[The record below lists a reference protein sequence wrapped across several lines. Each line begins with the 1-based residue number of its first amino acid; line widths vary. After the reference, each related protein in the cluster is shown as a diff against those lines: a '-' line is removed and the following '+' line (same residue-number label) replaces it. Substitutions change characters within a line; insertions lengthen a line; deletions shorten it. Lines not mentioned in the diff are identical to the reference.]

1 MIANRKTKRASV
13 RALGCRLNQYEVTAI
28 ADRLT
33 LSGYEVVPF
42 GEPADL
48 GVINTCTVTNE
59 ADAKSRN
66 VIRRFIRAN
75 PHAVTVV
82 VGCYSQVGASS
93 VAEIQGVDYVIG
105 NQDKM
110 NLLEFIGDEKTECPV
125 IIRERIDRD
134 DFSLSINGEAP
145 FKWRANLKVQDGCD
159 FMCSFCIIP
168 FARGRARS
176 RAFDN
181 LMEEARSLAHRGVRE
196 LILTGVNIGTYRSQG
211 RDFLAMIETLA
222 SIPGLARIRISSIE
236 PTTIPEKLFPL
247 MADTRHPL
255 LPYLHIPL
263 QAGCDRTLVAMK
275 RKYRLDEVTAFIRM
289 ANELVP
295 NLCIGTD
302 LMAGFPGETNDDF
315 EQTCRTFLEHPFSYC
330 HAFTFSERS
339 GTPAARIADQIP
351 MDERRRRSDRLRVLS
366 ASKRHD
372 FYEAQVGREVIIL
385 IEDPKNGSWPAY
397 TENYVRV
404 LVDSNRADLANHLAR
419 VRLVRARP
427 EYVEAELLEVIDPN

>member
-1 MIANRKTKRASV
+1 MIADRQTKRASV

-28 ADRLT
+28 ADRLAAA
-33 LSGYEVVPF
+33 GYQVVPF

-75 PHAVTVV
+75 PRAVTVV

-110 NLLEFIGDEKTECPV
+110 NLLEYIGVEKTARAV
-125 IIRERIDRD
+125 VIREKIARD
-134 DFSLSINGEAP
+134 DFSLSINGDTP
-145 FKWRANLKVQDGCD
+145 FEWRANLKVQDGCD
-159 FMCSFCIIP
+159 FMCAFCIIP

-181 LMEEARSLAHRGVRE
+181 LMEEARSLAVRGVRE
-196 LILTGVNIGTYRSQG
+196 VILTGVNVGTYQSEG
-211 RDFLAMIETLA
+211 HDFLAMVEALA
-222 SIPGLARIRISSIE
+222 SVPGLARIRISSIE
-236 PTTIPEKLFPL
+236 PTTIPEELFPL
-247 MADTRHPL
+247 MADPGHPL
-255 LPYLHIPL
+255 LPYLHLPL
-263 QAGCDRTLVAMK
+263 QAGCDRTLDAMK
-275 RKYRLDEVTAFIRM
+275 RKYQLDEVTAFIRK
-289 ANELVP
+289 ADDLVP

-315 EQTCRTFLEHPFSYC
+315 EQTCRTFLEQPFAYC
-330 HAFTFSERS
+330 HVFTFSERS
-339 GTPAARIADQIP
+339 GTPAARADDQVP
-351 MDERRRRSDRLRVLS
+351 MEERRRRSDRLRVLS
-366 ASKRHD
+366 ASRRHD
-372 FYEAQVGREVIIL
+372 FYEAQVGREARIL
-385 IEDPKNGSWPAY
+385 IEDPKNGCWPAY

-404 LVDSNRADLANHLAR
+404 LVRSDRSDLANRLAR
-419 VRLVRARP
+419 VRLGRARP
-427 EYVEAELLEVIDPN
+427 EYVEAELLEVLDQT

>member
-1 MIANRKTKRASV
+1 MIANPQTKRASV

-28 ADRLT
+28 ADRLA
-33 LSGYEVVPF
+33 LAGYQVVPF

-66 VIRRFIRAN
+66 VIRRFIRVN
-75 PHAVTVV
+75 PQAVTVV

-93 VAEIQGVDYVIG
+93 VAEIPGVDYVIG

-110 NLLEFIGDEKTECPV
+110 NLLEYIGEKKTDRPV
-125 IIRERIDRD
+125 VVRERIDRN
-134 DFSLSINGEAP
+134 DFSLSINGDSP
-145 FKWRANLKVQDGCD
+145 FEWRANLKVQDGCD

-181 LMEEARSLAHRGVRE
+181 LMEEAHSLADRGVRE
-196 LILTGVNIGTYRSQG
+196 VILTGVNIGTYQSQG
-211 RDFLAMIETLA
+211 YDFLALIGAL
-222 SIPGLARIRISSIE
+222 SSVSGLARIRISSIE
-236 PTTIPEKLFPL
+236 PTTIPEQLFPL
-247 MADTRHPL
+247 MADPSHPL
-255 LPYLHIPL
+255 LPYLHVPL

-275 RKYRLDEVTAFIRM
+275 RKYQLDEIISFIQK

-339 GTPAARIADQIP
+339 GTSAARVADQVP
-351 MDERRRRSDRLRVLS
+351 MEERRRRSDRLRVLS

-372 FYEAQVGREVIIL
+372 FYEAQVGREAVIL
-385 IEDPKNGSWPAY
+385 MEDPKNGFWPAY

-404 LVDSNRADLANHLAR
+404 LVDSDRSDLANRIAR
-419 VRLVRARP
+419 VRLDRARP
-427 EYVEAELLEVIDPN
+427 EYVEAELLEVLDET